1 MIITWLISNLDI
13 IGLGFNAIGTLIL
26 IFTQLPSSLTYVMR
40 KKDGEEEFE
49 WELPEEGSINQE
61 ELRKR
66 YNKQMSFKRCF
77 KTALI
82 FICTGFILQ
91 GIYVFINKL

>member
-26 IFTQLPSSLTYVMR
+26 IFIQLPSSLTYVMR

-49 WELPEEGSINQE
+49 
-61 ELRKR
+61 
-66 YNKQMSFKRCF
+66 
-77 KTALI
+77 
-82 FICTGFILQ
+82 
-91 GIYVFINKL
+91 